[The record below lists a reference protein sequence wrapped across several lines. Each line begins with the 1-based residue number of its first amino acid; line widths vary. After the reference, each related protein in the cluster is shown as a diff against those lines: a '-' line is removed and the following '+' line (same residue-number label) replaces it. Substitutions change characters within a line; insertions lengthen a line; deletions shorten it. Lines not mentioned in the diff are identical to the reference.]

1 VSVEITVNW
10 TFIGESDDDIAHL
23 TFGTHHIGD
32 RDGEEDAQ
40 RDADET
46 DDVFTA
52 VVPLGSS
59 VLAPGLSLPLPI

>member
-1 VSVEITVNW
+1 MAVEITVNW
-10 TFIGESDDDIAHL
+10 TFIGERDDDAAYL
-23 TFGTHHIGD
+23 TFGTHHIGGSD
-32 RDGEEDAQ
+32 RDDMQ

-59 VLAPGLSLPLPI
+59 VLARGLSLPLPI